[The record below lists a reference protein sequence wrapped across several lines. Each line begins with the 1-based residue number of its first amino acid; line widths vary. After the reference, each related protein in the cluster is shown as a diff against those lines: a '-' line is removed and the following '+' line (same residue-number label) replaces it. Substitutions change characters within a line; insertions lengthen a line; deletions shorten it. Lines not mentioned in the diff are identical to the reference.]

1 MSLNSHS
8 KKRNT
13 GLLYEFLVAHIS
25 KCLVLEDDIGAT
37 NATDLLKEC
46 FKKGTELNK
55 EFKITQSLYRGRFNN
70 QQIALNLISDAKQVN
85 SKINENLLD
94 KEKRFLAEGIFKLN
108 NSFFYDHPVLDYK
121 VFATIHTLLSS
132 WRKPLNEGFAKISKY
147 EEVLLDHLLRKE
159 EDDQDK
165 LQSIQEEVPGMNRLV
180 LRLMT
185 GKINEKWSS
194 LIPEQKELIKSW
206 IFKDESKTPL
216 SNRLGK
222 IRENALKSL
231 KDYEQETKDNQF
243 AIQKVIEIKE
253 SILNEDISSPNDELI
268 TRFMLYVKLVN
279 EICNNGSL
287 NNE

>member
-1 MSLNSHS
+1 MSSNNHS

-25 KCLVLEDDIGAT
+25 KCLVSGDDTAAIT
-37 NATDLLKEC
+37 ATDLLKES

-55 EFKITQSLYRGRFNN
+55 EFRIVQSLYKSKFNN

-85 SKINENLLD
+85 SKINERLLD
-94 KEKRFLAEGIFKLN
+94 KEKRELIEGINKLN
-108 NSFFYDHPVLDYK
+108 NTFFYDHPIPNYK
-121 VFATIHTLLSS
+121 IFATIHTLLTS
-132 WRKPLNEGFAKISKY
+132 WRKPLNEGFAKRSEY
-147 EEVLLDHLLRKE
+147 EEVLLEYLTRRE
-159 EDDQDK
+159 ENQEIK
-165 LQSIQEEVPGMNRLV
+165 QSVQEEIPGMNRLV

-216 SNRLGK
+216 YERLNK
-222 IRENALKSL
+222 IKENALKSL
-231 KDYEQETKDNQF
+231 RDYELETKDNQF
-243 AIQKVIEIKE
+243 AIEKVSEIKE
-253 SILNEDISSPNDELI
+253 SLLNEDITTPNDELI

-279 EICNNGSL
+279 EICDRGL